1 MQSMKIKEKTSPQLL
16 TYYGFSLHP
25 YCPHC
30 QQYHMTKIV
39 KSSLVGLDKVLSFG
53 VCEVTFFFSPQCICT
68 VQLGPVYPGENRWL
82 RRTGESM
89 LQLWPKVIAA
99 AQRLNEMG
107 WHHGSESADCLISPT
122 FLLLPTPSAP
132 FGTLVSN
139 MLFVQFVSHEIVLL
153 LHCVYYFSVGTS
165 LLIICYFILWCSI
178 NSFGTLEVS
187 NVIYHACCSK

>member
-107 WHHGSESADCLISPT
+107 WHHGSESADCLISPN
-122 FLLLPTPSAP
+122 FPVAP
-132 FGTLVSN
+132 HALRPFRHSRLEHVVRSVRVTWDCVAAALY
-139 MLFVQFVSHEIVLL
+139 VLL
-153 LHCVYYFSVGTS
+153 LSWDFLINN
-165 LLIICYFILWCSI
+165 LLFYIVMFY
-178 NSFGTLEVS
+178 
-187 NVIYHACCSK
+187 